1 MEISTPIITTLSLLL
16 FSLQFPFSLST
27 LAKYFPTHHYLT
39 TIHREHGR
47 VENSTSASTASSSS
61 SSSSKNAVRYEKRY
75 FTQRLDHFNFEPQ
88 GFTSFQQKFLVN
100 DTHWGGASAPIFVY
114 AGNEGR
120 IEWFAENTGYY
131 GESLPYGSKDV
142 AYNKSLVGYLTTTQA
157 LADYA
162 ALILD
167 LKNNLSSQSS
177 PVVLFGGS
185 YGGMLAAWF
194 RLKYPHVAIGALASS
209 APILQFDGLCSPYS
223 FYDIVTRDFKRESE
237 NCYEVIKRSWKEM
250 DDAINK
256 GVGIRELKRAFN
268 ICKLYGAVN
277 IYYNYSGNVDCF
289 ALHDDDPHDT
299 LYGWDWQSCSELLLA
314 VGGVSNSSM
323 FPPSRYN
330 FTEQVADCQESNE
343 GIPPKPHWI
352 TTEFG
357 GFDIKRTLKR
367 FGSNIIFFNGLRD
380 PWSGGGVL
388 ESLSESLIAI
398 AAHKGAH
405 HVDLRFSTNE
415 DPKWLTEIREKE
427 VQIIKKWLTEYY
439 RDSA

>member
-1 MEISTPIITTLSLLL
+1 M
-16 FSLQFPFSLST
+16 
-27 LAKYFPTHHYLT
+27 
-39 TIHREHGR
+39 
-47 VENSTSASTASSSS
+47 
-61 SSSSKNAVRYEKRY
+61 
-75 FTQRLDHFNFEPQ
+75 
-88 GFTSFQQKFLVN
+88 
-100 DTHWGGASAPIFVY
+100 
-114 AGNEGR
+114 
-120 IEWFAENTGYY
+120 
-131 GESLPYGSKDV
+131 
-142 AYNKSLVGYLTTTQA
+142 
-157 LADYA
+157 
-162 ALILD
+162 
-167 LKNNLSSQSS
+167 
-177 PVVLFGGS
+177 
-185 YGGMLAAWF
+185 
-194 RLKYPHVAIGALASS
+194 
-209 APILQFDGLCSPYS
+209 
-223 FYDIVTRDFKRESE
+223 
-237 NCYEVIKRSWKEM
+237 NCRCE
-250 DDAINK
+250 
-256 GVGIRELKRAFN
+256 
-268 ICKLYGAVN
+268 
-277 IYYNYSGNVDCF
+277 NVDCF

-299 LYGWDWQSCSELLLA
+299 LYGWDWQSFTRGRRSKQQQH
-314 VGGVSNSSM
+314 VS
-323 FPPSRYN
+323 PSPYN